1 MVKKLPANNNRKKKS
16 AVSEV
21 ALDKM
26 LTIPRD
32 FSEWMYGMESLQ
44 AGQIYQELCGFKH
57 FWLGFG
63 IRARTNLQNVKHSL
77 LPKVYRMYRRLPT
90 SVPDNHLML
99 GIWLT
104 HRLGSMAT
112 MEWVKSPR
120 LTLTGRV
127 YLLEYT
133 LVCVKQVPLIT
144 ISGRNEKAYRWSPT
158 KIGVATFRRKG
169 TLPWTW

>member
-1 MVKKLPANNNRKKKS
+1 MWIQALLARFWDQGRYKPPEFKALPAPKS
-16 AVSEV
+16 LPNVS
-21 ALDKM
+21 AA
-26 LTIPRD
+26 T
-32 FSEWMYGMESLQ
+32 Y
-44 AGQIYQELCGFKH
+44 
-57 FWLGFG
+57 FG
-63 IRARTNLQNVKHSL
+63 
-77 LPKVYRMYRRLPT
+77 
-90 SVPDNHLML
+90 PDNQLML

-112 MEWVKSPR
+112 MEWVKSPK
-120 LTLTGRV
+120 LILMGRV

-169 TLPWTW
+169 TLPWTWYGVH